1 MICINFDAAFE
12 KFLKQWMKDN
22 ASLYH
27 GNMDLLEEMVPEV
40 YDIFLRTPARFLG
53 GRSPKEY
60 FDSMMDAQALVEM
73 IPAYIENRVPVPGL
87 LLDRIV
93 ELGPPSEEALL
104 RLLRDPGQS
113 EEAHMLS
120 VNLLTELESRE
131 PLGEYV
137 SYIAEHPRDDRGEL
151 YAEALCSMGDVVV
164 GPVLSAL
171 ETSGENGRDL
181 FADVL
186 SNFAYIGDDRIFD
199 LLQERFDHCRDQR
212 ALYASYLSRYG
223 DDRALPLLVRAAQE
237 PDVGYLDYVEIVNAI
252 EALGGER
259 PPEREF
265 SGDPA
270 YEALGRL
277 REGNDVL

>member
-1 MICINFDAAFE
+1 MICIDFDAAFE

-27 GNMDLLEEMVPEV
+27 GNMDLLEEMVPDV
-40 YDIFLRTPARFLG
+40 YDDFLRTPARFLG
-53 GRSPKEY
+53 GRSPREY
-60 FDSMMDAQALVEM
+60 FDSMQDAQALVEM
-73 IPAYIENRVPVPGL
+73 IPAYIKNRVPVPDL

-93 ELGPPSEEALL
+93 ELGAPSEKALL

-113 EEAHMLS
+113 EEAHLLS

-137 SYIAEHPRDDRGEL
+137 AYIAGHPRDDRAEH
-151 YAEALCSMGDVVV
+151 YAEALSSMGEVVV
-164 GPVLSAL
+164 DPVLSAL
-171 ETSGENGRDL
+171 ETAGEDGRDL

-186 SNFAYIGDDRIFD
+186 SNFAHIGDDRIYE
-199 LLQERFDHCRDQR
+199 LLQERFDHCLGQR
-212 ALYASYLSRYG
+212 ALYASYLSRLG
-223 DDRALPLLVRAAQE
+223 DERALPSLIRAAQE

-252 EALGGER
+252 ESLGGER